1 MVDISD
7 GCEMH
12 NEESVTGTCCSRKA
26 FLGKADEGERRRPL
40 LRRLGKHHG
49 GQTGSEASAE
59 IEAWPGGHMQ
69 IPAPPL
75 ALAPSWTTFSLGAP
89 VSSSVMITVPI
100 SSGGWED
107 STS

>member
-7 GCEMH
+7 GCETH
-12 NEESVTGTCCSRKA
+12 NEESVTGTCRSRKA
-26 FLGKADEGERRRPL
+26 FPGKADEGERRRAHAT
-40 LRRLGKHHG
+40 KAWKTHHG

-59 IEAWPGGHMQ
+59 IEAWPGGHIQ

-75 ALAPSWTTFSLGAP
+75 ALARSWTTFSLGAS
-89 VSSSVMITVPI
+89 VSSSVIIMVPI

-107 STS
+107 